1 MVGKSIEGFENEQ
14 VFTDEE
20 EDLEMKAQ
28 LEKEKAFLQKRQ
40 LIDKLEKDLIPEEK
54 YKDVSLLF
62 GMPEQ
67 QVIELAEE
75 KKARL

>member
-40 LIDKLEKDLIPEEK
+40 LIDKLEKEIIPEER

-67 QVIELAEE
+67 
-75 KKARL
+75 

>member
-1 MVGKSIEGFENEQ
+1 M
-14 VFTDEE
+14 FTDEE

-67 QVIELAEE
+67 Q
-75 KKARL
+75 ARTPVAPRRR

>member
-1 MVGKSIEGFENEQ
+1 
-14 VFTDEE
+14 
-20 EDLEMKAQ
+20 MKAQ

>member
-1 MVGKSIEGFENEQ
+1 M
-14 VFTDEE
+14 FTDEE